1 MLRLVFAQYNIY
13 RVKFQKKD
21 NHENVQIR
29 TYAFSVRGILQ
40 TTNFSSV
47 TFIITIAF
55 YKIQKAFTVHIG
67 FKEFLEKTGS
77 RIQENYLRFTWSSVE
92 VKVCV
97 PRLKCVVPTQRA
109 NIIPDSIPRP
119 IDDSD
124 TLICTLC
131 FTQILAIFL
140 GPVPK
145 ACGKVV

>member
-67 FKEFLEKTGS
+67 FKESLTWSGI
-77 RIQENYLRFTWSSVE
+77 RDNDLIFTWSSVE
-92 VKVCV
+92 VIASV

-145 ACGKVV
+145 GYAYVV